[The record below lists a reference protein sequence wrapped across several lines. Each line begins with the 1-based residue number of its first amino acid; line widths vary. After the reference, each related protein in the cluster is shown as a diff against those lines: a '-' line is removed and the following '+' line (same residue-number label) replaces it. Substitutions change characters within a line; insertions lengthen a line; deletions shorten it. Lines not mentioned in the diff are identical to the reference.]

1 MKTFYFIFS
10 IVIFLSPL
18 VSHAT
23 DLLELYEIAEQNDP
37 QYQQAISNHR
47 AILEKK
53 PQAWAQL
60 KPILN
65 FSSNSTFN
73 DQSQTTDATGFG
85 PTTNGDVE
93 FNSRGYRLDLTQPI
107 FRLDRIR
114 TLDQSDYEIKQAATN
129 IQVGKQ
135 DLMIRLAESYFA
147 VLTANDNLQ
156 FAYAEEESLKR
167 QLEQAEQRFDVGL
180 IAITDVQEA
189 TAGFD
194 RAYAQKIRAENEI
207 DVSEERLREIV
218 GEYDSSLNAL
228 NQEMPLLKPE
238 PLSID
243 DWTQSAL
250 EENLEIQAARY
261 GADIAKQ
268 IIKINRAGHYPTV
281 DLVASRGYGATGG
294 RFGGFS
300 SHDTTVGIEL
310 NIPLYQ
316 GGGVS
321 SRVREAV
328 ELHEVSIHSLEQAR
342 RKTERETRTSYLN
355 VISGISEVEAL
366 KQAVVSSETALEATQ
381 TGFEVGTRTAVDVV
395 TAERAVQEAKR
406 NYSTARYEYI
416 LDTLRLKRAAGSL
429 SQDDLRYVS
438 SWLN

>member
-1 MKTFYFIFS
+1 MKILNFILYS
-10 IVIFLSPL
+10 SLLSFTL
-18 VSHAT
+18 GSHAT
-23 DLLELYEIAEQNDP
+23 TLIELYQVAEQNDP
-37 QYQQAISNHR
+37 QYQQVISNHR

-60 KPILN
+60 KPNIGLSAN
-65 FSSNSTFN
+65 TFEN
-73 DQSQTTDATGFG
+73 DQSIGDGGVNFG
-85 PTTNGDVE
+85 GSNDVDY
-93 FNSRGYRLDLTQPI
+93 NSRGYRLNISQPL

-114 TLDQSDYEIKQAATN
+114 TLDQADYQIKQAATN
-129 IQVGKQ
+129 IEVGRQ
-135 DLMIRLAESYFA
+135 DLMIRLAESYFN

-167 QLEQAEQRFDVGL
+167 QLEQADQRFEVGL

-189 TAGFD
+189 TAGYD

-207 DVSEERLREIV
+207 DVAEESLREIV
-218 GEYDSSLNAL
+218 GEYNNALNPL
-228 NQEMPLLKPE
+228 NQEMPMLKPD

-243 DWTQSAL
+243 EWTQSAI
-250 EENLEIQAARY
+250 EQNLEIQAARY

-268 IIKINRAGHYPTV
+268 NIKINRAGHYPTL
-281 DLVASRGYGATGG
+281 DLVANHGYSASGG
-294 RFGGFS
+294 RFGEFS
-300 SHDTTVGIEL
+300 SHDTAVGLEL
-310 NIPLYQ
+310 NIPIYQ
-316 GGGVS
+316 GGGVN

-328 ELHEVSIHSLEQAR
+328 KLHEVSMHSLEQAR

-355 VISGISEVEAL
+355 VLSGISEVGAL

-429 SQDDLRYVS
+429 SQDDLQYIS
-438 SWLN
+438 TWLN